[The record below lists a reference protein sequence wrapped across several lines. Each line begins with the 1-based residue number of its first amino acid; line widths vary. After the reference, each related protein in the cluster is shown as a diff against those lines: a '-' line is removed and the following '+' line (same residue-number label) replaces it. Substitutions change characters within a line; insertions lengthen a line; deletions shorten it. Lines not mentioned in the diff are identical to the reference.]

1 MTRQE
6 SFNHICRNLIAATR
20 PSVYRDFTIEET
32 RCQYRGEAGTKCAVG
47 WLIPDD
53 LYHPHMEGKSVLRLF
68 VDHPE
73 LQEEPTFKAWTSH
86 LLCDLQQIHD
96 AAAVEWH
103 SGMDWGSIMRAN
115 LTEFATRI
123 NLKMEV

>member
-20 PSVYRDFTIEET
+20 PSVYFDNDLEET
-32 RCQYRGEAGTKCAVG
+32 RCQYRGDCGTKCAVG

-53 LYHPHMEGKSVLRLF
+53 LYNPHMEGKSVLRLF

-73 LQEEPTFKAWTSH
+73 LQEEPTLKEWTTH
-86 LLCDLQQIHD
+86 LLCDLQEIHD
-96 AAAVEWH
+96 SAATSWH
-103 SGMDWGSIMRAN
+103 YPMDWGSIMRAN
-115 LTEFATRI
+115 LTKFAARI

>member
-1 MTRQE
+1 MTLQE
-6 SFNHICRNLIAATR
+6 SFNHICRNLISATR

-32 RCQYRGEAGTKCAVG
+32 RCQYRGEDGAKCAVG

-53 LYHPHMEGKSVLRLF
+53 LYDPHMEGKSVLRLF

-73 LQEEPTFKAWTSH
+73 LQEEPTLKAWTSY
-86 LLCDLQQIHD
+86 LLCELQEMHD
-96 AAAVEWH
+96 EAATSWH
-103 SGMDWGSIMRAN
+103 HPMDWGSIMRAN
-115 LTEFATRI
+115 LTEFATRN

>member
-20 PSVYRDFTIEET
+20 PSVYRDDTIEET
-32 RCQYRGEAGTKCAVG
+32 RCQYRGEDGAKCAVG

-68 VDHPE
+68 ADHPE
-73 LQEEPTFKAWTSH
+73 LRKEPTLKEWTSH

-96 AAAVEWH
+96 GAAVEWH
-103 SGMDWGSIMRAN
+103 HGMDWGSIMRAN
-115 LTEFATRI
+115 LTKFATHN